1 MNSEFK
7 GNGLYILYMP
17 QRDTN
22 MSDVKKKGAEFSAVV
37 LFLNTA
43 RFTASHSRRCEEG
56 FVMLRGLIK
65 DLF

>member
-22 MSDVKKKGAEFSAVV
+22 MSDKEKKGLNSLRLYVSEDLRRATVGVV
-37 LFLNTA
+37 RMIL
-43 RFTASHSRRCEEG
+43 SC
-56 FVMLRGLIK
+56 
-65 DLF
+65 